1 MNVAPCIAYLL
12 FRHDCVIVPGLGG
25 FLAHYVPAS
34 YDFSSELIS
43 PPRRTVAFN
52 SGLPSGDGLLASFI
66 SGECGVS
73 FDTASAWIDQ
83 WVLTCR
89 SLLQS
94 GHAVSL
100 DHIGSLQA
108 DGERLIFS
116 PLKEGNFYLP
126 TLHFPPVTAKLV
138 SREKERSVVNPQK
151 TVPPIHEEIPQ
162 SNFWRFAAVLLPF
175 VLIAG
180 FFTYNYYL
188 NQYAG
193 LSHTD
198 SAAIISITPTPLKDD
213 VHALDSSALTIDPVV
228 PVIDS
233 VAPLALQIDS
243 SQSGDQTSP
252 PPPLQPTVG
261 YYIIIGAFGNPANV
275 EKASKSIVEE
285 FKEANV
291 ATFPS
296 NKLTKVGFFAASD
309 LASAEFKLAAARQ
322 IQSDCWLY
330 ALNP

>member
-12 FRHDCVIVPGLGG
+12 FRHDCVIIPGLGG

-34 YDFSSELIS
+34 YDFSSELIY

-52 SGLPSGDGLLASFI
+52 SGLQSGDGLLASFI
-66 SGECGVS
+66 SAECGVS

-89 SLLQS
+89 SLLQG
-94 GHAVSL
+94 GHAVTL
-100 DHIGSLQA
+100 DYIGSLQA

-116 PLKEGNFYLP
+116 PLPEGNFYLP

-138 SREKERSVVNPQK
+138 SREKQRGPVVSPPNPVDP
-151 TVPPIHEEIPQ
+151 TDEELPK

-175 VLIAG
+175 ALIAG
-180 FFTYNYYL
+180 FFTYNYYI

-198 SAAIISITPTPLKDD
+198 SAAILSVAPTPMPDA
-213 VHALDSSALTIDPVV
+213 VHLTDSSALTVDSILPI
-228 PVIDS
+228 IDS
-233 VAPLALQIDS
+233 ASLVALQVDS
-243 SQSGDQTSP
+243 AVSQDLNP
-252 PPPLQPTVG
+252 PQPSAG
-261 YYIIIGAFGNPANV
+261 FYIIIGAFSNPANV
-275 EKASKSIVEE
+275 EKASKSVLEE
-285 FKEANV
+285 FKGVDV

-296 NKLTKVGFFAASD
+296 NKLTKVGFFAAGD
-309 LASAEFKLAAARQ
+309 LASAEVKLAAARQ
-322 IQSDCWLY
+322 IKSDCWLY
-330 ALNP
+330 TINP